1 MRTAPLKATLLPMA
15 VLLAAALPAQAIV
28 GGTSTTDF
36 RHVASGV
43 QITENWVLTARHVG
57 LTKGG
62 SFADGYGSALIAERY
77 DLGGGPVLV
86 NDLALLRL
94 ATPIAGAPALNL
106 LSDLLPVGPLAAPL
120 AVTIATGSNQVPRG
134 YAFAGLAK
142 VVDQIEL
149 KVQGVPGTYPANW
162 LLSYNADHSAPYVE
176 HDDSGGGLFLGHVG
190 DSAGAVLMGISSA
203 QLQFS
208 AAEGGGFGSG
218 FVQLA
223 AYRQWI
229 DTTLANDLAD
239 NQMVSWVSAV
249 PEPAGWALWLAGAV
263 LMGGAARKRRTGA

>member
-15 VLLAAALPAQAIV
+15 ALLAAALPAQAIV

-62 SFADGYGSALIAERY
+62 SFTDGYGSALIAERY
-77 DLGGGPVLV
+77 DLGGGPELV

-94 ATPIAGAPALNL
+94 ATPITGAPALNL
-106 LSDLLPVGPLAAPL
+106 LSYPLPVGPLVAPL
-120 AVTIATGSNQVPRG
+120 AVTIATGSNQAPRG
-134 YAFAGLAK
+134 YAFAGLAM

-149 KVQGVPGTYPANW
+149 KVQGVLGTYPANW
-162 LLSYNADHSAPYVE
+162 LLSYNAGHSAPYVE
-176 HDDSGGGLFLGHVG
+176 HGDSGGGLFLGHVR

-203 QLQFS
+203 QLLFS

-223 AYRQWI
+223 AYRRWI
-229 DTTLANDLAD
+229 DTTMAGDLVDSQLAN
-239 NQMVSWVSAV
+239 WVSAV
-249 PEPAGWALWLAGAV
+249 PEPASWALLLAGA
-263 LMGGAARKRRTGA
+263 AALAGIARQRRR